1 MKKYTFEKYR
11 KLIENMRLFSI
22 LIPVLA
28 AFLDVSLNI
37 VLIIALVLG
46 LIDQIFIKP
55 KFTAQ
60 RQNEEVRGY
69 LKMFL
74 IVLQLT
80 GALVEEPLIDLKA
93 EATS

>member
-28 AFLDVSLNI
+28 AFLDVSLTI

-46 LIDQIFIKP
+46 LIDQDI
-55 KFTAQ
+55 
-60 RQNEEVRGY
+60 Y
-69 LKMFL
+69 
-74 IVLQLT
+74 
-80 GALVEEPLIDLKA
+80 
-93 EATS
+93 